1 MDNVMMRQKSL
12 AFRRLSSN
20 LLTSTRE
27 DADVN
32 LARFAKFIDE
42 DEYVSQLIHGRID
55 GVEYDFSDCFQIFG
69 GGWSSINIPLD
80 EDCHLK
86 AQYDFIKYILD
97 GKNVLGIAMHYPSPK
112 GAKYDDIIRDFL
124 SMAFKP
130 MIDYIVDSMSMEM
143 IVMDE
148 KNKVPSM
155 VQNINTL
162 QGNAIQQSGDGTI
175 NATANVSEEA
185 TELLGT
191 INMLIGELKNIPT
204 SSNEEIESV
213 LDDLESLK
221 EQVNSDSPKPS
232 RMKKALTGIKKFGT
246 DVLTQLIAGYVSG
259 AMLQANWPVLIQQA
273 ETYISG
279 FLK

>member
-1 MDNVMMRQKSL
+1 MDAVTMRKKSL

-32 LARFAKFIDE
+32 LARFAKYIDE
-42 DEYVSQLIHGRID
+42 DEYTKQLIHDRID
-55 GVEYDFSDCFQIFG
+55 GIEYDFADCFQIHG
-69 GGWSSINIPLD
+69 SGWAGLNIPLD

-148 KNKVPSM
+148 QNKVPSM

-162 QGNAIQQSGDGTI
+162 QGNAIQQSGEGTI
-175 NATANVSEEA
+175 NVTANVSEEA

-191 INMLIGELKNIPT
+191 INMLIGELKNITT
-204 SSNEEIESV
+204 SHNEEIESV

-221 EQVNSDSPKPS
+221 EQINSDSPKVS
-232 RMKKALTGIKKFGT
+232 RMKKALTGIKSFGK
-246 DVLTQLIAGYVSG
+246 DVLAQLIAGYVSG
-259 AMLQANWPVLIQQA
+259 AMLQTNWPVLIQQA
-273 ETYISG
+273 ETYITG